1 MDIFVVI
8 SLLGGLAL
16 FMYGMQLMSSTIK
29 ENASGALKAILEK
42 VAGSPL
48 KAFFLGLVVTSLI
61 QSSKAAI
68 VITSGLVGAGV
79 LTYSQSLG
87 IVVGANVGTTVTSQ
101 IFRLLDLEETGGAL
115 QLLQPSNFAPI
126 ALIIG
131 VVLVLF
137 IKTGKSKAIGG
148 VITGF
153 GILFTGLLNMTAAVD
168 IIAGSGAL
176 EPLLG
181 VLESNP
187 VAGYIGGVLTAF
199 LLQSSSASIGILQA
213 FAATDRLTLGAVY
226 IVILGI
232 YLGDSITTY
241 LVMRSDRDPDVR
253 RVGFSHVIY
262 TVFKSVLCFA
272 GINISRLFTPLGSSW
287 ELPVSS
293 GDIANL
299 HTVFNLAAA
308 ALLLPC
314 MKLIERTVRSVIKDS
329 EQPRSRFSGL
339 LEALSPSFYS
349 VPAIALNSINDV
361 LLTMFDLSRENL
373 GNAYSI
379 LQEYSKKTAAAIES
393 TENDINTLA
402 DAASSY
408 IIDLSPHMT
417 QEQHVGILNQY
428 YKVVT
433 ETEHLGDHAKALSDL
448 AGAMSAEGISF
459 SADALGE
466 LQICRTLVDG
476 ILDTADDAF
485 RNNNVHSAGSIDPLT
500 DVGDELIDIL
510 KDNHMGRLSAGE
522 CTIQAGLRFYEIL
535 DIMDRIMSSCD
546 NIGISVIVR
555 SDPEIAG
562 SKHEYRSSKRSG
574 TDEDYNRTYSEA
586 HEKMIGMLWE
596 NGSRADL

>member
-29 ENASGALKAILEK
+29 ENASGTLKTILEK

-187 VAGYIGGVLTAF
+187 VAG
-199 LLQSSSASIGILQA
+199 
-213 FAATDRLTLGAVY
+213 
-226 IVILGI
+226 
-232 YLGDSITTY
+232 
-241 LVMRSDRDPDVR
+241 
-253 RVGFSHVIY
+253 
-262 TVFKSVLCFA
+262 
-272 GINISRLFTPLGSSW
+272 
-287 ELPVSS
+287 
-293 GDIANL
+293 
-299 HTVFNLAAA
+299 
-308 ALLLPC
+308 
-314 MKLIERTVRSVIKDS
+314 
-329 EQPRSRFSGL
+329 
-339 LEALSPSFYS
+339 
-349 VPAIALNSINDV
+349 
-361 LLTMFDLSRENL
+361 
-373 GNAYSI
+373 
-379 LQEYSKKTAAAIES
+379 
-393 TENDINTLA
+393 
-402 DAASSY
+402 
-408 IIDLSPHMT
+408 
-417 QEQHVGILNQY
+417 
-428 YKVVT
+428 
-433 ETEHLGDHAKALSDL
+433 
-448 AGAMSAEGISF
+448 
-459 SADALGE
+459 
-466 LQICRTLVDG
+466 
-476 ILDTADDAF
+476 
-485 RNNNVHSAGSIDPLT
+485 
-500 DVGDELIDIL
+500 
-510 KDNHMGRLSAGE
+510 
-522 CTIQAGLRFYEIL
+522 
-535 DIMDRIMSSCD
+535 
-546 NIGISVIVR
+546 
-555 SDPEIAG
+555 
-562 SKHEYRSSKRSG
+562 
-574 TDEDYNRTYSEA
+574 
-586 HEKMIGMLWE
+586 
-596 NGSRADL
+596 